1 MRHRTLVKTLRIP
14 AAPPAVYGQG
24 SFGQYAAMVERLA
37 AGYFRPLSRR
47 QPRRPW

>member
-37 AGYFRPLSRR
+37 AGYFRPLRRR
-47 QPRRPW
+47 QPKRSW